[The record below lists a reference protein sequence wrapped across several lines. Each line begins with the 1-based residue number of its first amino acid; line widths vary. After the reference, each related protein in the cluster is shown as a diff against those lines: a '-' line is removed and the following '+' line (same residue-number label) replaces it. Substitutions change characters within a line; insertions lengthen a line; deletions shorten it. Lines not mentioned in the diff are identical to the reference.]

1 MSAQSPN
8 IVASHY
14 RIDVKIG
21 EGSFGVIFKG
31 YDLLRNNQPVAIK
44 FESRKTKVPQLKD
57 EFTAYKQLNSRIEY
71 HRRYQQ
77 GQTSLGGQDT
87 DDENLDVVK
96 YEGIPKVYYFGN
108 EGLYNILIIQ
118 LLGPSLEDLFDWCG
132 RQFSNL
138 TVAMIA
144 RQMIERIRLVHDNL
158 LIYRDIKPDNFL
170 IGDYEGTGQDN
181 LIYLV
186 DFGMVKQY
194 RNPNTGKHIPYREKK
209 ALSGT
214 ARYMSINTHLGREQ
228 SRRDDLESLGHVFLY
243 FLKGELPWQGLKA
256 NSNKEKY
263 EKIGE
268 KKRNTP
274 LEEICAGF
282 PPQFRRYMEYVR
294 SLKFEDTPDYA
305 YLIGLMNEVVRIET
319 EGIEPITPAPA
330 SSSSQAPSVDLRYD
344 WMRLNDGKG
353 WNWATNKKTNLN
365 GYSQPKKNRPTPV
378 SNLPQRKRTDK
389 KLTDSK
395 FPNYGSNY
403 GSNNYAR
410 QQAETTERSHSYC
423 CCW

>member
-144 RQMIERIRLVHDNL
+144 RQMIERIRLVHE
-158 LIYRDIKPDNFL
+158 
-170 IGDYEGTGQDN
+170 IG
-181 LIYLV
+181 
-186 DFGMVKQY
+186 
-194 RNPNTGKHIPYREKK
+194 R
-209 ALSGT
+209 A
-214 ARYMSINTHLGREQ
+214 
-228 SRRDDLESLGHVFLY
+228 HV
-243 FLKGELPWQGLKA
+243 
-256 NSNKEKY
+256 
-263 EKIGE
+263 
-268 KKRNTP
+268 
-274 LEEICAGF
+274 
-282 PPQFRRYMEYVR
+282 
-294 SLKFEDTPDYA
+294 
-305 YLIGLMNEVVRIET
+305 
-319 EGIEPITPAPA
+319 
-330 SSSSQAPSVDLRYD
+330 
-344 WMRLNDGKG
+344 
-353 WNWATNKKTNLN
+353 
-365 GYSQPKKNRPTPV
+365 
-378 SNLPQRKRTDK
+378 
-389 KLTDSK
+389 
-395 FPNYGSNY
+395 
-403 GSNNYAR
+403 
-410 QQAETTERSHSYC
+410 
-423 CCW
+423 